1 MKKSVIWIGASLV
14 SIVVIFVVINAVN
27 FQTDEPAEVQ
37 RLQSATPASQVEEQF
52 GLEKDWQKNG
62 ADNLYRT
69 RLLEGELAS
78 ERTGVILT
86 DTDCEADAQG
96 ISQCH
101 NKIELD
107 PNHTITV
114 MNIHNMMNYECF
126 SPGEKVKIVPSEDGE
141 WMILSKIES

>member
-37 RLQSATPASQVEEQF
+37 RLQSATPASQVEEGF

-62 ADNLYRT
+62 ADNLYTT

-141 WMILSKIES
+141 WMVLSKIES

>member
-27 FQTDEPAEVQ
+27 FQTDELAEVQ
-37 RLQSATPASQVEEQF
+37 RLQSATPASQVEERF

-62 ADNLYRT
+62 AANLYTT

-86 DTDCEADAQG
+86 DTDCEADAQE
-96 ISQCH
+96 SA
-101 NKIELD
+101 NV
-107 PNHTITV
+107 TIK
-114 MNIHNMMNYECF
+114 
-126 SPGEKVKIVPSEDGE
+126 SSL
-141 WMILSKIES
+141 ILTTPLPL

>member
-1 MKKSVIWIGASLV
+1 MKKSVIWIGASLL

-69 RLLEGELAS
+69 RLLEGEVAS

-101 NKIELD
+101 NKIKLD
-107 PNHTITV
+107 NNQTVTV

-126 SPGEKVKIVPSEDGE
+126 SPGEKVKIVPSEDGD